1 MFDMKKVEIEWGGK
15 TLTLETGRVARQ
27 ADGAVLATLGETVVL
42 CAVTAAKNVKPGQDF
57 FPLTV
62 HYQEKF
68 SAAGRI
74 PGGFFKR
81 ERGATEKE
89 TLTSRLI
96 DRPIRPL
103 FPEGFYNEV
112 LCIAHV
118 MSYDGE
124 NEPDVLAMIAASA
137 ALTLSGIPFMG
148 PIGAARV
155 GYQGDDYIL
164 NPTQDQIR
172 EGELDLVVAGT
183 HNAVMMVE
191 SEAKELSEDVMLGAV
206 MFAHRSIQPVI
217 QGIIRLA
224 EQAAKDPWELAEGPD
239 TSAAKQQ
246 LRDLIGDDIAKAYA
260 TVDKGSRREQL
271 DSARDKAKAAFAE
284 AEPQQ
289 QLVAMKLVK
298 KLEAEIVRGAILKD
312 GRRIDGRDTRTVR
325 PIEAMVGFLP
335 RTHGSAL
342 FTRGETQAI
351 CTTTLGTK
359 DAEQMID
366 GLEGLSYSRFML
378 HYNFPPY
385 SVGEVG
391 RFGAPSRRETGH
403 GKLAWRA
410 LHPVLPSHEDFPYTI
425 RILSDI
431 TESNGSSSMAT
442 VCGGCLALMDAG
454 VPIARPVSGIAM
466 GLILEG
472 KDFAVI
478 SDILGDEDHLGD
490 MDFKVAGTSEGITS
504 LQMDI
509 KIAGI
514 TEEIMKAALDQANE
528 GRAHILGEMAKAL
541 DHSRGEL
548 SAHAPRIETM
558 QIDKAKIRDVIGTGG
573 KIIREIV
580 ATTGAKVDIDDE
592 GVIKISSS
600 DLNQIEAARKWIQ
613 GIVEEAEVGKIY
625 TGKVVN
631 IVDFGAFVNFM
642 GGKDGLVHVS
652 EMRNERVERPGDV
665 VAEGQ
670 EVKVKVLEIDPRG
683 KVRLSMRVV
692 DQETGAELEDTRPP
706 REERPRGDRGDR
718 GGRDRGPRRDG
729 EGRGDRGGRDRGPR
743 REGGDRDRGERSSRD
758 DRGDRGPG
766 REGDRDRAPREGGER
781 DRGPREGGE
790 RSDRGPRRERG
801 DRDDGPA
808 PDFAPAFL
816 TRDDD

>member
-1 MFDMKKVEIEWGGK
+1 MFNSKKVSIEWGGK
-15 TLTLETGRVARQ
+15 TLTLETGKVARQ
-27 ADGAVLATLGETVVL
+27 ADGAVIATLGETVVL
-42 CAVTAAKNVKPGQDF
+42 AAVTAAKSVKEGQDF

-68 SAAGRI
+68 SSAGRI

-89 TLTSRLI
+89 TLVSRLI

-103 FPEGFYNEV
+103 FPEGFYNEINCICQV
-112 LCIAHV
+112 L
-118 MSYDGE
+118 SYDGE
-124 NEPDVLAMIAASA
+124 NEPDILAMVAASA
-137 ALTLSGIPFMG
+137 AMTISGVPFMG

-155 GYQGDDYIL
+155 GYKDGEYQL
-164 NPTQDQIR
+164 NPTDEMVA
-172 EGELDLVVAGT
+172 EGDLDLVVAAT
-183 HNAVMMVE
+183 QNAVMMVE

-206 MFAHRSIQPVI
+206 MFAHKASQQVI
-217 QGIIRLA
+217 DAIIDLA
-224 EQAAKDPWELAEGPD
+224 EQAAKEPWELKQSDDKDAVKAELKALIGKD
-239 TSAAKQQ
+239 IEAAYKLTDKQQ
-246 LRDLIGDDIAKAYA
+246 RQVALADARAKAKEA
-260 TVDKGSRREQL
+260 MADKT
-271 DSARDKAKAAFAE
+271 
-284 AEPQQ
+284 PQE
-289 QLVAMKLVK
+289 QLVAAKLVK
-298 KLEAEIVRGAILKD
+298 KLEADIVRTAILKE
-312 GRRIDGRDTRTVR
+312 GRRIDGRTTTQVR
-325 PIEAMVGFLP
+325 PIEAEVHFLP
-335 RTHGSAL
+335 RAHGSAL
-342 FTRGETQAI
+342 FTRGETQTIA
-351 CTTTLGTK
+351 TTTLGTK
-359 DAEQMID
+359 DSEQMID
-366 GLEGLSYSRFML
+366 GLGGLSYQHFML

-391 RFGAPSRRETGH
+391 RFGAPGRREVGH

-410 LHPVLPSHEDFPYTI
+410 LHPVLPSKEEFPYTI
-425 RILSDI
+425 RVTSDI

-442 VCGGCLALMDAG
+442 VCGGSLSMMDAG
-454 VPIARPVSGIAM
+454 VPLKRPVSGIAM

-472 KDFAVI
+472 KDFAVL

-514 TEEIMKAALDQANE
+514 TEEIMKVALKQAHE

-541 DHSRGEL
+541 GETRSEL

-558 QIDKAKIRDVIGTGG
+558 TIDKSKIRDVIGTGG
-573 KIIREIV
+573 KVIREIV

-600 DLNQIEAARKWIQ
+600 DLTQIEAAMNWIK
-613 GIVEEAEVGKIY
+613 GIVEEPEVGKIY

-652 EMRNERVERPGDV
+652 EMKNERVEKPTDV
-665 VAEGQ
+665 VSEGQ

-692 DQETGAELEDTRPP
+692 DQETGEELEDTRPP
-706 REERPRGDRGDR
+706 RGDRGDRGPRGDRGDR
-718 GGRDRGPRRDG
+718 GGRGGDRGPRRD
-729 EGRGDRGGRDRGPR
+729 RGDRGG
-743 REGGDRDRGERSSRD
+743 
-758 DRGDRGPG
+758 
-766 REGDRDRAPREGGER
+766 DRA
-781 DRGPREGGE
+781 
-790 RSDRGPRRERG
+790 PRRERG
-801 DRDDGPA
+801 ERSEGAKDDGPA
-808 PDFAPAFL
+808 PEFAPAFL
-816 TRDDD
+816 TGDRD